1 MKRTMMGV
9 LAVLALGLVLVLS
22 GGVAM
27 AKFVACTGGSC
38 VGTES
43 SDTIAGLDSV
53 SVPDTISGLGAR
65 DEIATNAGNDFAD
78 GGAGDDAI
86 HGQQGIDRLFGG
98 SGNDFI
104 DGGRGID
111 TIRGGTGNDSINALE
126 PRGLPAERDDVD
138 CGEDANGLDVDTA
151 MVDQLDVVRNCEKVF
166 VSTR

>member
-1 MKRTMMGV
+1 MKQKMIGV
-9 LAVLALGLVLVLS
+9 VAVLALALVLS

-27 AKFVACTGGSC
+27 AKFIPCAGGSC
-38 VGTES
+38 VGTEF
-43 SDTIAGLDSV
+43 SDTISGFDSS

-86 HGQQGIDRLFGG
+86 HGQLGIDRLFGG
-98 SGNDFI
+98 AGNDFI

-111 TIRGGTGNDSINALE
+111 TIRAGTGNDSVNALE
-126 PRGLPAERDDVD
+126 PQGLPAEADDID
-138 CGEDANGLDVDTA
+138 CGEDASGLDVDTA

-166 VSTR
+166 RSTR